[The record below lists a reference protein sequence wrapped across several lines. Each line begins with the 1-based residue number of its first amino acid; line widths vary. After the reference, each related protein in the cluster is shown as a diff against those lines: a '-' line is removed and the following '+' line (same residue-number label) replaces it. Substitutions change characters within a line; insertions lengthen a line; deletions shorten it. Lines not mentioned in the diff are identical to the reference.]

1 MTTAGRLRLA
11 VDIGGTFVD
20 AIAFHTGTGEV
31 QLHKAPTVPADPSA
45 GVLAA
50 VRGLLDDLGEVET
63 FVHGTTLGLNAVLQ
77 RRGADVGLITN
88 EGFRDVLEVA
98 RADVPAARMYDFQ
111 YAPPPPLVRRRHRLG
126 VPGRL
131 DAHGREVEP
140 LDEPAV
146 LAAAHELVAV
156 RGLRSIALCFLHSY
170 ADPAHEERAA
180 ALVRAAHPDVSLSV
194 SSELSREYREY
205 ERTSTTALD
214 AFIRPVLH
222 DYVGRLEQHLVDGGF
237 RGTFHIMRSGGG
249 AMTADV
255 ARAAPLLTVL
265 SGPAGGIAG
274 AGQLAETFGWDRV
287 ISFDVGGT
295 SVDACVITDG
305 HPSDVHEA
313 ALDGLPLQIPVFDIR
328 TIGAGGGSIAWMDEG
343 LLKVGPQSAGADPGP
358 ACYGAG
364 GTEPT
369 FTDAALVLGYLDPE
383 GFLGGRMALDV
394 AAAEEALRTRVA
406 EPLGL
411 PLQEAAAR
419 VVAVLLARTVGAIRE
434 ITVERGLDPR
444 GFRLVAFGGAGP
456 LIGPL
461 LGREMGVAATVVPR
475 FPAAFSAL
483 GMLMTDLECDLS
495 STVLT
500 PLGPAELAGLEPLVK
515 ELRDRGDETLAA
527 QGVPPERR
535 EVLVRLDLR
544 YRGQEHSLT
553 VDLGPGDDAAALA
566 DRFGAL
572 HHERYGHRLNE
583 PCEVVTLRVRAVGRT
598 TKPGLPALGPA
609 PEGPSQTG
617 TRMAYDVAAGAPV
630 PFPVH
635 RRDQLA
641 PGRELAGPVIV
652 QEPTSTTV
660 AFGDQTL
667 VVDDHGQLVVR
678 ERRS

>member
-88 EGFRDVLEVA
+88 EGFRDLLEIA

-131 DAHGREVEP
+131 DAQGREVEP
-140 LDEPAV
+140 LDEAAV

-180 ALVRAAHPDVSLSV
+180 ALIRAAHPDVSVSV
-194 SSELSREYREY
+194 SSKLSREYREY

-222 DYVGRLEQHLVDGGF
+222 DYVGRLEQHLADGGF

-274 AGQLAETFGWDRV
+274 AGQLAGTFGWDQV

-313 ALDGLPLQIPVFDIR
+313 AIDGLPLQIPVFDIR

-369 FTDAALVLGYLDPE
+369 LTDAALVLGYLDPE

-394 AAAEEALRTRVA
+394 AAAEEALRSRVA

-411 PLQEAAAR
+411 PLQDAAAR
-419 VVAVLLARTVGAIRE
+419 VVAVLLAKTVGAIRE

-456 LIGPL
+456 LLGPL

-483 GMLMTDLECDLS
+483 GMLMTDLEYDLS
-495 STVLT
+495 STVLA

-515 ELRDRGDETLAA
+515 ELRDRGDETLAV
-527 QGVPPERR
+527 QGVPPEQR

-553 VDLGPGDDAAALA
+553 VDLGPGDDATTLA
-566 DRFGAL
+566 DRFRAF
-572 HHERYGHRLNE
+572 HHERYGHRLDE

-598 TKPGLPALGPA
+598 TKPGLPALGAVPA
-609 PEGPSQTG
+609 GRSQVG
-617 TRMAYDVAAGAPV
+617 TRTAYDLATGAPV
-630 PFPVH
+630 AFPVH
-635 RRDQLA
+635 RRDRLA

-660 AFGDQTL
+660 VFGDQAL
-667 VVDDHGQLVVR
+667 AVDDHGQLVVR
-678 ERRS
+678 ERTP